1 MLTLVISLSAALAV
15 YCVVLLA
22 FGNSPKEQI
31 RRRIDRLADRTEL
44 ERVHDTVIKEKKAKR
59 KIEKKTHLISKR
71 FEDNLNASGVP
82 FSAAEY
88 MMLWGGL
95 TLIPGFLTALLGMK
109 PLAVAGICIVGFAI
123 PPVMVSKA
131 RAKRQQ
137 LFNKQLGESLT
148 IMGNCMRSGYSF
160 QQAMGSIA
168 KEMQPPIS
176 IEFGRVVREINY
188 GSTMEQAL
196 KNMVERVKNKDL
208 ELLVSAV
215 IISNQVGANLSEMLD
230 TIAETVNDRIRL
242 REDVR
247 VASSQ
252 GRMSGLIIGLLPV
265 AVILFL
271 MIINPGYFADF
282 AQNTIGKIMLAVSG
296 ALEVLG
302 FVVINRM
309 VDIKY

>member
-1 MLTLVISLSAALAV
+1 MPILLISFCAALII
-15 YCVVLLA
+15 YEVVMLL

-31 RRRIDRLADRTEL
+31 RKRLDRLAERSEL
-44 ERVHDTVIKEKKAKR
+44 EQVHDAVIMEKKEKR
-59 KIEKKTHLISKR
+59 KSQKKTRLISKR
-71 FEDNLNASGVP
+71 FEDNLSASGVP
-82 FSAAEY
+82 FSAREY
-88 MMLWGGL
+88 ILLWAGL
-95 TLIPGFLTALLGMK
+95 TMIPGFLASLLGMK
-109 PLAVAGICIVGFAI
+109 PLAAAGICIVGFAI
-123 PPVMVSKA
+123 PPIMVSKA
-131 RAKRQQ
+131 KAKRQL

-176 IEFGRVVREINY
+176 VEFGRVVREINY

-196 KNMVERVKNKDL
+196 HNMVARVGNKDL

-265 AVILFL
+265 LVILFL
-271 MIINPGYFADF
+271 MIINPTYFEDF
-282 AQNTIGKIMLAVSG
+282 AGTAIGKTMLTVSAV
-296 ALEVLG
+296 LEVLG